1 MIVNEDLVVVRKKL
15 EESENQLARERSQKE
30 DLMASQKD
38 QDSSTSEKMIE
49 FENQFRSK
57 DTQIL
62 ELTHEVER
70 MKASN
75 DENLEKYTTS
85 VTELNSLK
93 KTQQELNVKHE
104 RQTTELQEKL
114 VDISNFEENV
124 KELNV
129 KHERQTT
136 EL

>member
-1 MIVNEDLVVVRKKL
+1 
-15 EESENQLARERSQKE
+15 
-30 DLMASQKD
+30 MASQKD

-104 RQTTELQEKL
+104 RQTTELKEKL
-114 VDISNFEENV
+114 VDIST
-124 KELNV
+124 L
-129 KHERQTT
+129 
-136 EL
+136 L

>member
-1 MIVNEDLVVVRKKL
+1 
-15 EESENQLARERSQKE
+15 
-30 DLMASQKD
+30 
-38 QDSSTSEKMIE
+38 MIE

-104 RQTTELQEKL
+104 RQTTELKEKL
-114 VDISNFEENV
+114 VDISNFEEKV
-124 KELNV
+124 REL
-129 KHERQTT
+129 KASSQAARDG
-136 EL
+136 